1 MQVYIMDNFSIVK
14 LVSTELDTLDTLNVQ
29 SIAFVA
35 QSGWEV
41 IMEPKP
47 HTEIHLCLI
56 GLGFQ

>member
-1 MQVYIMDNFSIVK
+1 MQVYSMDNFSIVK
-14 LVSTELDTLDTLNVQ
+14 LESTELDTLDTLNVQ
-29 SIAFVA
+29 SITFVA

>member
-29 SIAFVA
+29 SITFVA

-47 HTEIHLCLI
+47 HTQIHLCLI
-56 GLGFQ
+56 GVRFQ

>member
-41 IMEPKP
+41 ILEPKP
-47 HTEIHLCLI
+47 LTWIHLCLI
-56 GLGFQ
+56 VVGFQ

>member
-1 MQVYIMDNFSIVK
+1 MDIFSIMK
-14 LVSTELDTLDTLNVQ
+14 SVSTELDTLSTLNVQ

-47 HTEIHLCLI
+47 LTEIHLCRI
-56 GLGFQ
+56 GVGFE

>member
-56 GLGFQ
+56 GVRFQ

>member
-1 MQVYIMDNFSIVK
+1 MQVYSMDNFSMVK
-14 LVSTELDTLDTLNVQ
+14 LESTELDTLDTLNVQ
-29 SIAFVA
+29 SITFVA

-47 HTEIHLCLI
+47 HTEIHLCRI

>member
-1 MQVYIMDNFSIVK
+1 MQGYNMGNFSIMTS
-14 LVSTELDTLDTLNVQ
+14 VSTELDTLSTLNVK
-29 SIAFVA
+29 STAFVA

-56 GLGFQ
+56 GVRFQ

>member
-1 MQVYIMDNFSIVK
+1 MGNFSIMTS
-14 LVSTELDTLDTLNVQ
+14 VSTELDTLSTLNVQ

-47 HTEIHLCLI
+47 HTEIHLCRI
-56 GLGFQ
+56 GVGFE

>member
-14 LVSTELDTLDTLNVQ
+14 LVSTELDTLSTLNVQ
-29 SIAFVA
+29 SITFVA